1 MTKKTF
7 QDASILNN
15 LISNKPNLK
24 KALEAIFWTK
34 NIKKSGCAKK
44 SNPYFFLLYDQES
57 KQYKYEQHY
66 DHY

>member
-24 KALEAIFWTK
+24 KALEAIF
-34 NIKKSGCAKK
+34 
-44 SNPYFFLLYDQES
+44 
-57 KQYKYEQHY
+57 
-66 DHY
+66 